1 MNNDLKKEKKK
12 TLEIHNKTR
21 RAHLELDVKL
31 MVSTFADQVFRV
43 ASGAISQS
51 SKEEYR
57 QNHKEYFQAQ
67 LTTTKWMIL
76 GRLLFASQ
84 RMQAWSG

>member
-43 ASGAISQS
+43 TSDATSQS

-57 QNHKEYFQAQ
+57 QNYKEYF
-67 LTTTKWMIL
+67 
-76 GRLLFASQ
+76 
-84 RMQAWSG
+84 